1 MHQCRWKQGRVLITL
16 LYDNEH
22 RRRTNRLCSEVIFTV
37 LRLYQVENISYHK
50 NTEVKQLVGDH
61 YSMVGRGC
69 CIATNTVKSQKRR
82 NRASVICFWGKKIY
96 IYIYRKQS
104 PKQVLGNE
112 VLLSAPRPPLH
123 VGVKEVRA
131 AAALQDF
138 NHLQQQAAF
147 LDLTIKTSDTS
158 TISLQ
163 VAYPWTLSYIV
174 SESDRASD
182 SRFRSEY
189 DWILCRFIWTR
200 KYCLQIM
207 VKY

>member
-1 MHQCRWKQGRVLITL
+1 MLSTWM
-16 LYDNEH
+16 
-22 RRRTNRLCSEVIFTV
+22 
-37 LRLYQVENISYHK
+37 
-50 NTEVKQLVGDH
+50 GD
-61 YSMVGRGC
+61 YSRVGRRC
-69 CIATNTVKSQKRR
+69 CIATNTVNSYKWR
-82 NRASVICFWGKKIY
+82 NETSIICFWEEIKYIY

-104 PKQVLGNE
+104 PEQVFGNE

-131 AAALQDF
+131 AAALQDLH
-138 NHLQQQAAF
+138 HLQQQAAF

-189 DWILCRFIWTR
+189 D
-200 KYCLQIM
+200 
-207 VKY
+207 